1 MSEVMDINATEA
13 IENVLD
19 RSKWVKWKFSDLVE
33 NVVEKVVPK
42 DSGLDHYIGLKHLD
56 TGSLKIRKFGETES
70 LIGNKLKI
78 YKGDL
83 IFAKRNSYLKR
94 VAIAE
99 FDAVASAHALVL
111 RPNSENVNPDFLPFF
126 MMSEKFWQRAI
137 EISVG
142 SLSPTINWKVLA
154 KQEFLLPPK
163 DQQAQLAKLLWAM
176 DEVIE
181 REVSIKNNL
190 EITLNSF
197 IRKIFTDEIISNSDR
212 ETVKCKSLFQT
223 KWEERSLP
231 VNWKPM
237 KLSEALE
244 NTQNGFA
251 EGKRDKNGISQLR
264 MNNVTRDGRIDLE
277 KVAMIPSRNNIERY
291 LICDNDVL
299 FCNTNSEDLVGKSIL
314 ATSIIKDFSFSNHF
328 TRLRGR
334 KELITQKFLYLWLK
348 FHFDIGLF
356 ERLCTRWI
364 GQAAVQTESLVR
376 LQIII
381 PPIKEQENAGNY
393 CQKIEDNID
402 IVKDKIDSSK
412 SLQKSLINQVF

>member
-1 MSEVMDINATEA
+1 MSDVMDINITEV

-33 NVVEKVVPK
+33 NFVEKVVPK

-56 TGSLKIRKFGETES
+56 TGSLKIRRFGETES
-70 LIGNKLKI
+70 LIGDKLKI

-163 DQQAQLAKLLWAM
+163 DQQAQLSKLLWAM

-181 REVSIKNNL
+181 KERELHNRAHSTYLSMRSNL
-190 EITLNSF
+190 MIG
-197 IRKIFTDEIISNSDR
+197 KEIIDF
-212 ETVKCKSLFQT
+212 ETKENYKKVKKFGQI
-223 KWEERSLP
+223 P
-231 VNWKPM
+231 VNWEVK
-237 KLSEALE
+237 KLSELCVKIQDGNYGE
-244 NTQNGFA
+244 SYPKKDELLKDGVPFITSTI
-251 EGKRDKNGISQLR
+251 ISGDNFDDTKLKY
-264 MNNVTRDGRIDLE
+264 ISEE
-277 KVAMIPSRNNIERY
+277 KH
-291 LICDNDVL
+291 LILKKAHVK
-299 FCNTNSEDLVGKSIL
+299 SEDILLTNRGANVGRCAITPERMDDANIGPQVTLIRCDSDNLNNQYLYHFIRSNYVQKQIEIANAGSAMNFMSLTATGAFSIVCPSL
-314 ATSIIKDFSFSNHF
+314 
-328 TRLRGR
+328 
-334 KELITQKFLYLWLK
+334 ETQKLISNRLNLIYSKLESIELK
-348 FHFDIGLF
+348 
-356 ERLCTRWI
+356 
-364 GQAAVQTESLVR
+364 
-376 LQIII
+376 
-381 PPIKEQENAGNY
+381 IKGSQ
-393 CQKIEDNID
+393 
-402 IVKDKIDSSK
+402 
-412 SLQKSLINQVF
+412 SLQKSLINQIF

>member
-1 MSEVMDINATEA
+1 MDINITEV

-56 TGSLKIRKFGETES
+56 TGSLKIRRFGETES
-70 LIGNKLKI
+70 LIGDKLKI

-181 REVSIKNNL
+181 SETQLYDRLFITSLSNRKQFIENGFTQKEESKKIKFGQICSRWQTAKLKEVCDLIGGNAFKSTDFTEKGDNQVLRIGN
-190 EITLNSF
+190 ITAEGFDLSKSPVF
-197 IRKIFTDEIISNSDR
+197 ISNISEKER
-212 ETVKCKSLFQT
+212 KYLIPKGAIVISLT
-223 KWEERSLP
+223 GT
-231 VNWKPM
+231 N
-237 KLSEALE
+237 
-244 NTQNGFA
+244 
-251 EGKRDKNGISQLR
+251 GKRDYGFPSLMEEHNMHLLNQRLVMLICKK
-264 MNNVTRDGRIDLE
+264 E
-277 KVAMIPSRNNIERY
+277 KIIPEFVY
-291 LICDNDVL
+291 LISKMEL
-299 FCNTNSEDLVGKSIL
+299 FLSKFYLNATGTANQANVSISDISEIEIPLPSLEEQRMIVEKMRKFGDSIFEV
-314 ATSIIKDFSFSNHF
+314 K
-328 TRLRGR
+328 
-334 KELITQKFLYLWLK
+334 LK
-348 FHFDIGLF
+348 ISHS
-356 ERLCTRWI
+356 
-364 GQAAVQTESLVR
+364 Q
-376 LQIII
+376 
-381 PPIKEQENAGNY
+381 
-393 CQKIEDNID
+393 
-402 IVKDKIDSSK
+402 
-412 SLQKSLINQVF
+412 SLQKSIINQIF

>member
-1 MSEVMDINATEA
+1 MSDVMDINITEV

-56 TGSLKIRKFGETES
+56 TGSLKIRRFGETES
-70 LIGNKLKI
+70 LIGDKLKI

-163 DQQAQLAKLLWAM
+163 DQQAQLSKLLWAM
-176 DEVIE
+176 DELIE
-181 REVSIKNNL
+181 KEKALVSSNEKLFLSFSKSIFYESAGDIKELKDIGVLIMGQSPPGRTYNQNGEGTPFL
-190 EITLNSF
+190 QGNTEFGDKHPSHIKYTTAPNKIVQENTILISVRAPVGDLN
-197 IRKIFTDEIISNSDR
+197 IADR
-212 ETVKCKSLFQT
+212 EYCIGRGLAGLYIEKEDLRNYVYNFLKYARHEL
-223 KWEERSLP
+223 
-231 VNWKPM
+231 
-237 KLSEALE
+237 
-244 NTQNGFA
+244 
-251 EGKRDKNGISQLR
+251 DKNSTGTTFKAINKDTLSSLKC
-264 MNNVTRDGRIDLE
+264 I
-277 KVAMIPSRNNIERY
+277 IPN
-291 LICDNDVL
+291 DDVL
-299 FCNTNSEDLVGKSIL
+299 FNNSNKLNVVLNSI
-314 ATSIIKDFSFSNHF
+314 
-328 TRLRGR
+328 
-334 KELITQKFLYLWLK
+334 ELLK
-348 FHFDIGLF
+348 NRIM
-356 ERLCTRWI
+356 
-364 GQAAVQTESLVR
+364 
-376 LQIII
+376 
-381 PPIKEQENAGNY
+381 N
-393 CQKIEDNID
+393 
-402 IVKDKIDSSK
+402 SK
-412 SLQKSLINQVF
+412 SLQKSIINQIF

>member
-1 MSEVMDINATEA
+1 MDINITEV

-56 TGSLKIRKFGETES
+56 TGSLKIRRFGETES
-70 LIGNKLKI
+70 LIGDKLKI

-163 DQQAQLAKLLWAM
+163 DQQAQLSKLLWAM
-176 DEVIE
+176 DELIE
-181 REVSIKNNL
+181 KEKALVSSNEKLFLSFSKSIFYESAGDIKELKDIGVLIMGQSPPGRTYNQNGEGTPFL
-190 EITLNSF
+190 QGNTEFGDKHPSHIKYTTAPNKIVQENTILISVRAPVGDLN
-197 IRKIFTDEIISNSDR
+197 IADR
-212 ETVKCKSLFQT
+212 EYCIGRGLAGLYIEKEDLRNYVYNFLKYARHEL
-223 KWEERSLP
+223 
-231 VNWKPM
+231 
-237 KLSEALE
+237 
-244 NTQNGFA
+244 
-251 EGKRDKNGISQLR
+251 DKNSTGTTFKAINKDTLSSLKC
-264 MNNVTRDGRIDLE
+264 I
-277 KVAMIPSRNNIERY
+277 IPN
-291 LICDNDVL
+291 DDVL
-299 FCNTNSEDLVGKSIL
+299 FNNSNKLNVVLNSI
-314 ATSIIKDFSFSNHF
+314 
-328 TRLRGR
+328 
-334 KELITQKFLYLWLK
+334 ELLK
-348 FHFDIGLF
+348 NRIM
-356 ERLCTRWI
+356 
-364 GQAAVQTESLVR
+364 
-376 LQIII
+376 
-381 PPIKEQENAGNY
+381 N
-393 CQKIEDNID
+393 
-402 IVKDKIDSSK
+402 SK
-412 SLQKSLINQVF
+412 SLQKSIINQIF